1 MRETVSILV
10 SMFRNTLG
18 YFGIGQGNCLYYPT
32 CTEVIKDS
40 LIEKGFLKT
49 LILIPQRIFICNIFY
64 KKIGK
69 KWQ

>member
-10 SMFRNTLG
+10 SMFRSTLG

-32 CTEVIKDS
+32 CTEVIKES

-49 LILIPQRIFICNIFY
+49 VFLIPQRLFICNIFY
-64 KKIGK
+64 KKFGK

>member
-1 MRETVSILV
+1 MRETVSV
-10 SMFRNTLG
+10 VFTMCRSTLG
-18 YFGIGQGNCLYYPT
+18 YFGFGQGNCLYYPT

-49 LILIPQRIFICNIFY
+49 LYLIPQRIFICNFVY
-64 KKIGK
+64 KKFGK